1 MMGIPLGS
9 RKILM
14 AHHPLNG
21 VGIHSALRQAQSKG
35 MTERES
41 VKPEA
46 LSLCF
51 LRGLRLILRP
61 PPLIVKH
68 ARNERPLFHTWDND
82 ELPEEGEMEAAGLD
96 ESEGGAYEE

>member
-1 MMGIPLGS
+1 
-9 RKILM
+9 M

-68 ARNERPLFHTWDND
+68 ARNERPLFPDWDND
-82 ELPEEGEMEAAGLD
+82 ELPVEGEMEAAGLD
-96 ESEGGAYEE
+96 ESEGGAHEE